1 MVSAV
6 RIAVT
11 GGTGFVG
18 SHFLD
23 LATEAG
29 HDITALTRRPQ
40 EPRDRVTWVLGD
52 LADRPAVKSLV
63 EGTDAV
69 VHIAG
74 ILTAI
79 DQAAFQTGNVDG
91 TLSVLAAAT
100 ATGAHRFVFV
110 SSLAAR
116 EPQLSMYGASKA
128 KAEELVE
135 RSGLDWAIV
144 RPPAVY
150 GAGDREMLE
159 LFKMARMSML
169 LMPPPGRFSIIHADD
184 LARLLLALTDPS
196 APSKILIEP
205 DDGKSHGWDHRS
217 FAGVL
222 GLAVGRS
229 PMVLN
234 APAPLLRVAAHADK
248 ILRGARAKLTP
259 DRASYFSHD
268 NWVAD
273 PAKAAPPELWRPAI
287 DTAEGLAS
295 TARWYRS
302 KGWL

>member
-1 MVSAV
+1 M

-18 SHFLD
+18 SHYLD
-23 LATEAG
+23 AALEAG
-29 HDITALTRRPQ
+29 HQLTALTRRSQ
-40 EPRDRVTWVLGD
+40 APREGVTWVTGD
-52 LADRPAVKSLV
+52 LADRPALKSLV
-63 EGTDAV
+63 QDADAV

-74 ILTAI
+74 VLTAI
-79 DQAAFQTGNVDG
+79 DEAAFRAGNVDG
-91 TLSVLAAAT
+91 TLAVLAAAT
-100 ATGAHRFVFV
+100 AAGAKRFVFV

-150 GAGDREMLE
+150 GTGDREMLE
-159 LFKMARMSML
+159 LFKMARMGML

-184 LARLLLALTDPS
+184 LAGLLVALTDLDG
-196 APSKILIEP
+196 PSKLVIEP
-205 DDGKSHGWDHRS
+205 DDGQPNGWDHRA
-217 FAGVL
+217 FAKIL
-222 GLAVGRS
+222 GRAVGRE

-248 ILRGARAKLTP
+248 MLRGARAKLTP
-259 DRASYFSHD
+259 DRAAYFSHD
-268 NWVAD
+268 NWVVD
-273 PAKAAPPELWRPAI
+273 PAKAPPPDLWTPAI
-287 DTAEGLAS
+287 DTDQGLAE
-295 TARWYRS
+295 TARWYRRQH
-302 KGWL
+302 WL